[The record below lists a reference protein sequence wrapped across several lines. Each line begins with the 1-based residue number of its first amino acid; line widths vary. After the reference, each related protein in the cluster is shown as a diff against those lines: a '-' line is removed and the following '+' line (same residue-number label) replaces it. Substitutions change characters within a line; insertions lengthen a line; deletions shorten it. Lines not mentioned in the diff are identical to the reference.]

1 VENSNLQNIENNLQR
16 LLHVETLHSD
26 QVVPELEQYCDTDS
40 RNWILNRDRQYR
52 DTSPCFAL
60 LDVHWVNY
68 MVQELMF
75 QPQPL
80 H

>member
-16 LLHVETLHSD
+16 
-26 QVVPELEQYCDTDS
+26 PELEQYCDTDS